1 MMINRFE
8 MTQMGLMS
16 YFLRIEIQVHKGI
29 FIFQKIYASVL
40 LKKIKMEKLMQSYS
54 NFD

>member
-29 FIFQKIYASVL
+29 FIFQKIYASDII
-40 LKKIKMEKLMQSYS
+40 KKNQNGKINAIL
-54 NFD
+54 F